1 MFLRDLRNKK
11 GAFRE
16 KCPEV
21 IKVGLLGKI
30 VLKGLK
36 ISILNGLKI
45 NIP

>member
-1 MFLRDLRNKK
+1 MEK

-16 KCPEV
+16 NCHEG

-30 VLKGLK
+30 ALKGLK

-45 NIP
+45 NIS